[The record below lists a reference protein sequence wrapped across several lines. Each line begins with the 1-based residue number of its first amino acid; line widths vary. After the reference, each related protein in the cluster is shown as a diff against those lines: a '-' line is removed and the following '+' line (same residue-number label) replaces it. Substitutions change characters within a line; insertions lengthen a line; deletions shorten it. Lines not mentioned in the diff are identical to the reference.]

1 MSIQLGLPDSDRDG
15 WELSLRRHR
24 RSATIGFR
32 GHLSGEAVKE
42 LAAIV
47 GKCYFAERIDT
58 VTLRIC
64 SFRSTW
70 NLDPAIEALAELG
83 LRKPITAEI
92 EAACGGAF
100 LVALACRRIV
110 ALPTAVVGRFC
121 AFDSIRGH
129 DGITVAQRWDNDS
142 LRTAERLRPSVDR
155 AALVEVLP
163 IAVLADRAMRWGI
176 VDEVRDWQ
184 KPAVDDDPDVVEAPR
199 ADDLEQEHGQQPP
212 TSDDNAAGTPPLTV
226 VDDDDE
232 ADESSQEAVA

>member
-1 MSIQLGLPDSDRDG
+1 MAIQLGLPDSDRDG

-176 VDEVRDWQ
+176 VDEFYDWQ
-184 KPAVDDDPDVVEAPR
+184 KPAVDDQHDVAIEAVDDGDQQHNERDPA
-199 ADDLEQEHGQQPP
+199 G
-212 TSDDNAAGTPPLTV
+212 DDNAAGTPPLTV
-226 VDDDDE
+226 VDGDDE